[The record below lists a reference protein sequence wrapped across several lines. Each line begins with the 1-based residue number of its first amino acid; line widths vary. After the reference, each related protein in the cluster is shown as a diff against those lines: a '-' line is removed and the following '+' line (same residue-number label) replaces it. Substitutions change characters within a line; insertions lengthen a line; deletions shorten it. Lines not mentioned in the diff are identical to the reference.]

1 MGLTIHFSFR
11 TPPQTDAKAAL
22 EHTERLH
29 GFCEDRPFAEV
40 SPCKHLQGQ
49 TECDFEST
57 DENDPCW
64 WLKIQARESIR
75 RQEALWHPDPLDI
88 QWGHHVG
95 KRLEVHH
102 DVKPVEIVGFSAWP
116 GEGCESLEIGLARY
130 PATMEWFDLRY
141 SQRPRYRTIRTNLR
155 GWRWHAFCKTQY
167 ASKHGLTHFLRC
179 HLLVVAVLDRAKE
192 LGILQQV
199 SDEGHYW
206 KRRRL
211 DVLMRQ
217 LEGYNALVG
226 AFARM
231 FKEAVPEGLTLQS
244 EIEQHPDYAD
254 FTLEK
259 LARDFPE
266 MHAAV
271 ARTAKLLQK
280 EKVALQAPT
289 AVRSI

>member
-1 MGLTIHFSFR
+1 M
-11 TPPQTDAKAAL
+11 
-22 EHTERLH
+22 ER
-29 GFCEDRPFAEV
+29 
-40 SPCKHLQGQ
+40 
-49 TECDFEST
+49 
-57 DENDPCW
+57 
-64 WLKIQARESIR
+64 
-75 RQEALWHPDPLDI
+75 
-88 QWGHHVG
+88 
-95 KRLEVHH
+95 
-102 DVKPVEIVGFSAWP
+102 
-116 GEGCESLEIGLARY
+116 
-130 PATMEWFDLRY
+130 FDLRY
-141 SQRPRYRTIRTNLR
+141 SQRPRYRTIRPNLR

-167 ASKHGLTHFLRC
+167 ASEHGLTHFLRC
-179 HLLVVAVLDRAKE
+179 HLLVIAVLDRAKQ

-211 DVLMRQ
+211 DVLTRQ

-231 FKEAVPEGLTLQS
+231 FKEAVPEGRSLRS

-259 LARDFPE
+259 LASDFPE

-280 EKVALQAPT
+280 EKVTL
-289 AVRSI
+289 